1 MTGTFEGVGSLQF
14 SPDNKY
20 CFAYSGEVSVAN
32 TELNLIDIKTN
43 SEYIVGHVQLGSKAQ
58 ENEDYEFKIYFNDV
72 IVFSATFGNQGQYYL
87 GAWPVPI
94 IIPPF
99 TNVKMSLD
107 NIADTDSRIWTV
119 GLTGKVSGA
128 IEQQNLESIT
138 DDNKWAEKGPF

>member
-20 CFAYSGEVSVAN
+20 CFAYSGEVSVSD

-43 SEYIVGHVQLGSKAQ
+43 SEYIVSNVQLGSKAA
-58 ENEDYEFKIYFNDV
+58 EDEDYEVKIYFNDV
-72 IVFSATFGNQGQYYL
+72 VIFAHTFHQQGTTYVNV
-87 GAWPVPI
+87 ANSIPI

-99 TNVKMSLD
+99 THVKISLD
-107 NIADTDSRIWTV
+107 NIADSDSRIWTV

-128 IEQQNLESIT
+128 IEQENLESIT
-138 DDNKWAEKGPF
+138 DNNKWASL